1 MTALLITLIAL
12 VIFWNYIK
20 VRRERDELK
29 FQVMY
34 MNLQVIL
41 DTWPV
46 NKTNYLKIVSYF
58 EDIKKCRWKNTEKV
72 TVLHNA
78 FLEKFER
85 AEFVVSSLEDED
97 EYSVESVFRK

>member
-1 MTALLITLIAL
+1 MTALLIGIITGI
-12 VIFWNYIK
+12 IFWNYIK

-34 MNLQVIL
+34 CNLQVIL

-85 AEFVVSSLEDED
+85 AESVLDSLKEADEFSST
-97 EYSVESVFRK
+97 V

>member
-29 FQVMY
+29 FDIMY
-34 MNLQVIL
+34 MNLEVII

-72 TVLHNA
+72 TVLHNK

-85 AEFVVSSLEDED
+85 AIFIIDSIEEDEF
-97 EYSVESVFRK
+97 SPESVFRK